1 MILVTVFLKITLKK
15 HFFLSR
21 PFSFKKTDFYVFMYY
36 FWLHWVVTAACSL
49 SLVAVSRG
57 YFLVV
62 HGLLIS
68 VASLVEHGL

>member
-1 MILVTVFLKITLKK
+1 
-15 HFFLSR
+15 
-21 PFSFKKTDFYVFMYY
+21 MYY
-36 FWLHWVVTAACSL
+36 VWLHWVVTAACSL

-68 VASLVEHGL
+68 VASLVEYGL